1 MAVLAAFAV
10 EEAKIISRAA
20 DVVGALS
27 LDAIRGTVR
36 AFDERIHN
44 VRRQKGQSLVAK
56 NFREIFKDEDG
67 IMNSHASCDKV
78 QDPYSFRCIP
88 QVHGA
93 VRDAIEYASEKVNIE
108 LNSVTDNPLCFDDG
122 DIISGGNFHGEPMAL
137 AMDFLGIALTEIG
150 SMSERRVEK
159 LTNPAMSGLPA
170 FVIKD
175 SGLNSGYMIPHVV
188 TAALTS
194 ENKVL
199 SHPASVDSIPTSA
212 DKEDHVSMGPISA
225 RKAREII
232 KNVTDI
238 LAIELLAACQAIDIL
253 EPLKPGQF
261 LNQIYDKVREL
272 SPSMNQ
278 DRSLHKDIE
287 RVSQWII
294 SGGIDVI
301 INHSKPELK

>member
-1 MAVLAAFAV
+1 
-10 EEAKIISRAA
+10 
-20 DVVGALS
+20 
-27 LDAIRGTVR
+27 
-36 AFDERIHN
+36 
-44 VRRQKGQSLVAK
+44 
-56 NFREIFKDEDG
+56 
-67 IMNSHASCDKV
+67 
-78 QDPYSFRCIP
+78 
-88 QVHGA
+88 
-93 VRDAIEYASEKVNIE
+93 
-108 LNSVTDNPLCFDDG
+108 
-122 DIISGGNFHGEPMAL
+122 MAL
-137 AMDFLGIALTEIG
+137 AMDFLGMAMSEIG

-199 SHPASVDSIPTSA
+199 SHPACVDSIPTSA

-238 LAIELLAACQAIDIL
+238 LAIELLAACQAVDIL
-253 EPLKPGQF
+253 EPLKPGKF
-261 LNQIYDKVREL
+261 LNQIYTKIREL

-287 RVSQWII
+287 RVSKWII
-294 SGGIDVI
+294 SGGIDEI
-301 INHSKPELK
+301 ISHSKPELK